1 MSTSDRDLGMH
12 RDITRRDFLNGVA
25 VGVTGAV
32 AAPALSGPVA
42 ADATTAQRV
51 GTAAGA
57 NPDYY
62 PPALTG
68 MRGSHAGSFEVMH
81 RVRDA
86 RAWRDAATDTGER
99 YDLVVV
105 GGGISGLSAANYFR
119 AAVGPTA
126 RVLVLDNHD
135 DFGGHAKRN
144 EFTHDGRMLMLNG
157 GTLNI
162 EAPQQYSDVAM
173 GLLRR
178 IGIDI
183 DRFERTTAEDR
194 GTYQRMGLRNA
205 MFFPK
210 EKFGEDRLVVGTP
223 GGSAPA
229 AVWQEFLAKA
239 PLSEDVRRDLIR
251 LQSADQ
257 PDYMP
262 GLSDLEKKRQLLQMN
277 YQDYLLKVAKVHP
290 DTAWYHQARTTGLFL
305 MMTDAVPA
313 YYGWNSGYPG
323 FQGLKLEPTPREVLF
338 YEPGGAHGREN
349 QPRANEGG
357 RAVHFPDGN
366 ATIARL
372 LVRSL
377 LPEAVPGTTQED
389 VVTARVDY
397 GRLDD
402 AGSAVRIRLNSS
414 AVHVAHVGDPGAAR
428 EVEVTYVS
436 GGQTRSVRG
445 THVVMACWNS
455 IIPYLCPEM
464 PADQREALGYGIKAP
479 IVYTNV
485 FIRNWTS
492 FAKLGVANITA
503 PGGFHPTVQLAEP
516 VTIGHYQCSRT
527 PDEPMVLHLVRTPCA
542 PGKPRKE
549 QHRVGRAELLAMP
562 FETFERE
569 IRQELGR
576 MLGGGGFDPA
586 GDILGITVNRWPHGY
601 TYNYNTLADP
611 IAWSLATPE
620 DRACVVGR
628 RPFGRISIA
637 NADAAGSSHTDAA
650 IEQAYRA
657 VREVVESRAA
667 AYVARL
673 TNS

>member
-1 MSTSDRDLGMH
+1 MKGDDPMKGDDRDLGMH
-12 RDITRRDFLNGVA
+12 RDITRRDFLGGVA
-25 VGVTGAV
+25 VGAV
-32 AAPALSGPVA
+32 AAAAASPA
-42 ADATTAQRV
+42 
-51 GTAAGA
+51 TAAQQVGA
-57 NPDYY
+57 TPSAPGGDY

-86 RAWRDAATDTGER
+86 RAWSETATDTGER

-105 GGGISGLSAANYFR
+105 GGGISGLAAAHYFR
-119 AAVGPTA
+119 AAVGPAAT
-126 RVLVLDNHD
+126 VLVLDNHD

-178 IGIDI
+178 IGVDV
-183 DRFERTTAEDR
+183 DRFERDTATDR
-194 GTYQRMGLRNA
+194 GTYQRMGLRNGV
-205 MFFPK
+205 FFPR

-223 GGSAPA
+223 GGSATKDA
-229 AVWQEFLAKA
+229 WAEFLARS
-239 PLSEDVRRDLIR
+239 PLAADARKDLAR

-262 GLSDLEKKRQLLQMN
+262 GLSDVEKKRRLMRMS
-277 YQDYLLKVAKVHP
+277 YQQYLLEVAKVHP
-290 DTAWYHQARTTGLFL
+290 DAAWYHQARTTGLFL

-323 FQGLKLEPTPREVLF
+323 FQGLRLEPTPREVLY

-349 QPRANEGG
+349 QARASEGG
-357 RAVHFPDGN
+357 RSIHFPDGN

-372 LVRSL
+372 LVRAL
-377 LPEAVPGTTQED
+377 LPEAVPGSTQED

-397 GRLDD
+397 GRLDNS
-402 AGSAVRIRLNSS
+402 GSPVRIRLSS
-414 AVHVAHVGDPGAAR
+414 PVVHVGHGGDPGAAR
-428 EVEVTYVS
+428 DVAVTYVKD
-436 GGQTRSVRG
+436 GQTRTVRG
-445 THVVMACWNS
+445 GHVVLACWNS
-455 IIPYLCPEM
+455 VIPYLCPEL
-464 PADQREALGYGIKAP
+464 PADQREALAYGIKAP

-485 FIRNWTS
+485 FLRNWTA
-492 FAKLGVANITA
+492 FATLGVANITA
-503 PGGFHPTVQLAEP
+503 PSGFHPTVQLAEP
-516 VTIGHYQCSRT
+516 VTIGGYQCSRT
-527 PDEPMVLHLVRTPCA
+527 PDDPIVLHLVRTPCA

-549 QHRVGRAELLAMP
+549 QHRAGRAELLAMP

-569 IRQELGR
+569 IRSELGR
-576 MLGGGGFDPA
+576 MLAGGGFDA
-586 GDILGITVNRWPHGY
+586 ARDILGITVNRWPHGY
-601 TYNYNTLADP
+601 TYNYSTLADP

-620 DRACVVGR
+620 DRAFVVGR
-628 RPFGRISIA
+628 RRFGRIAIA

-657 VREVVESRAA
+657 VREVVELRASEYTSRF
-667 AYVARL
+667 
-673 TNS
+673 TTG

>member
-1 MSTSDRDLGMH
+1 VSISDRDLGMH

-25 VGVTGAV
+25 VGVAGAV
-32 AAPALSGPVA
+32 AATAPSEA
-42 ADATTAQRV
+42 ASARPTAEQV
-51 GTAAGA
+51 GTAATT
-57 NPDYY
+57 NPAYY

-86 RAWRDAATDTGER
+86 RAWREAATDTGER

-105 GGGISGLSAANYFR
+105 GGGISGLSAAHYFR
-119 AAVGPTA
+119 AALGPGAT
-126 RVLVLDNHD
+126 VLVLDNHD

-144 EFTHDGRMLMLNG
+144 EFTHDGRTLMLNG

-162 EAPQQYSDVAM
+162 EAPQQYSDTAM

-183 DRFERTTAEDR
+183 ERFERVTAHDR
-194 GTYQRMGLRNA
+194 GTYQRMGLRNGV
-205 MFFPK
+205 FFPK

-223 GGSAPA
+223 GGSATPDA
-229 AVWQEFLAKA
+229 WNEFLAKA
-239 PLSEDVRRDLIR
+239 PLPDAARQDLAR
-251 LQSADQ
+251 LQRSDQ
-257 PDYMP
+257 PDYLA
-262 GLSDLEKKRQLLQMN
+262 GLSDVEKKRQLLQMS
-277 YQDYLLKVAKVHP
+277 YQEYLVKVARVHP
-290 DTAWYHQARTTGLFL
+290 DAVWYHQARTTGLFL

-323 FQGLKLEPTPREVLF
+323 FQGLNLEPTPREVLY
-338 YEPGGAHGREN
+338 YEPGGSHGREN
-349 QPRANEGG
+349 QARASEGG

-377 LPEAVPGTTQED
+377 LPDAVPGSTQED
-389 VVTARVDY
+389 VVTTRVDY
-397 GRLDD
+397 GKLDQ
-402 AGSAVRIRLNSS
+402 AGSPTRIRLNSS
-414 AVHVAHVGDPGAAR
+414 VVRVAHAGDAGSAR
-428 EVEVTYVS
+428 EVEVTYVA
-436 GGQTRSVRG
+436 GGATRSVRG
-445 THVVMACWNS
+445 AHVVMACWNS

-464 PADQREALGYGIKAP
+464 PATQREALSYGIKAP

-516 VTIGHYQCSRT
+516 VTVGQYQCSRT
-527 PDEPMVLHLVRTPCA
+527 PEEPMVLHLVRTPCA

-549 QHRVGRAELLAMP
+549 QHRAGRAELLSMP

-576 MLGGGGFDPA
+576 MLATGGFDP
-586 GDILGITVNRWPHGY
+586 GRDILGITVNRWPHGY

-611 IAWSLATPE
+611 VAWSLATPE

-628 RPFGRISIA
+628 QRFGRISIA

-667 AYVARL
+667 EYVARF
-673 TNS
+673 TTS

>member
-1 MSTSDRDLGMH
+1 VGDSDRDLGMH
-12 RDITRRDFLNGVA
+12 ADITRRDFLSGVA

-32 AAPALSGPVA
+32 AAPVV
-42 ADATTAQRV
+42 ADAASQ
-51 GTAAGA
+51 GAGQPAGA
-57 NPDYY
+57 AATANPAYY

-86 RAWRDAATDTGER
+86 RAWQETASDTGEQ

-105 GGGISGLSAANYFR
+105 GGGISGLAAAYYFR
-119 AAVGPTA
+119 AAVGPGA

-144 EFTHDGRMLMLNG
+144 EFTHDGRMFLLNG

-183 DRFERTTAEDR
+183 DRFERTTAGDR

-205 MFFPK
+205 VFFPK
-210 EKFGEDRLVVGTP
+210 ARFGEDRLVVGTP
-223 GGSAPA
+223 PGSAPA
-229 AVWQEFLAKA
+229 SAWTEFLAKA
-239 PLSEDVRRDLIR
+239 PLAEAARRDLAR

-257 PDYMP
+257 PDYMA
-262 GLSDLEKKRQLLQMN
+262 GQSDVEKKRQLLQMS

-290 DTAWYHQARTTGLFL
+290 DAAWYHQARTTGLFL

-313 YYGWNSGYPG
+313 YYGWSSGYPG

-349 QPRANEGG
+349 QARANEGG
-357 RAVHFPDGN
+357 RSIHFPDGN

-377 LPEAVPGTTQED
+377 LPDAVPGTSQED

-397 GRLDD
+397 DKLDKS
-402 AGSAVRIRLNSS
+402 GSPVRIRLNSA
-414 AVHVAHVGDPGAAR
+414 AVHVAHDGDPGAAR
-428 EVEVTYVS
+428 EVQVTYVT
-436 GGQTRSVRG
+436 GTQTRRVRG

-464 PADQREALGYGIKAP
+464 PALQREALAYGTKAP

-485 FIRNWTS
+485 FIRNWTA
-492 FAKLGVANITA
+492 FAQLGVANITA

-516 VTIGHYQCSRT
+516 VTIGQYQCSRT
-527 PDEPMVLHLVRTPCA
+527 PQEPVVLHLVRTPCA
-542 PGKPRKE
+542 PGKPRRE
-549 QHRVGRAELLAMP
+549 QHRAGRAELLAMP

-569 IRQELGR
+569 IREELGR

-586 GDILGITVNRWPHGY
+586 RDILGITVNRWPHGY

-628 RPFGRISIA
+628 QRFGRIAIA

-657 VREVVESRAA
+657 VREVVEGRAA
-667 AYVARL
+667 EYAARF
-673 TNS
+673 TTS

>member
-1 MSTSDRDLGMH
+1 MSPADRELGMFSP
-12 RDITRRDFLNGVA
+12 ITRRDFLNGVA
-25 VGVTGAV
+25 VGVTGSMAIPASADQGDARASSAQAGV
-32 AAPALSGPVA
+32 ASSPNPA
-42 ADATTAQRV
+42 
-51 GTAAGA
+51 
-57 NPDYY
+57 YY

-81 RVRDA
+81 AVRD
-86 RAWRDAATDTGER
+86 RREWRGAATDTGEH

-105 GGGISGLSAANYFR
+105 GGGISGLAAAHYFR
-119 AAVGPTA
+119 AAVGPDA

-162 EAPQQYSDVAM
+162 EAPKQYSDVAM

-183 DRFERTTAEDR
+183 DRFEAQTAHDR
-194 GTYQRMGLRNA
+194 ATYQRMGLRNA
-205 MFFPK
+205 VFFPQ

-223 GGSAPA
+223 GGSASA
-229 AVWQEFLAKA
+229 AAWAEFLGKA
-239 PLSEDVRRDLIR
+239 PLSVAARADIAR
-251 LQSADQ
+251 LQNDEQ
-257 PDYMP
+257 PDYLP
-262 GLSDLEKKRQLLQMN
+262 GLSDVEKKRQLMQMS

-290 DTAWYHQARTTGLFL
+290 DAAWYYQARTTGLFL

-338 YEPGGAHGREN
+338 YEPGGSHGREN
-349 QPRANEGG
+349 QSRANEGG
-357 RAVHFPDGN
+357 RSVHFPDGN

-377 LPEAVPGTTQED
+377 LPDAVPGSTQED

-397 GRLDD
+397 GRLDKP
-402 AGSAVRIRLNSS
+402 GSPARIRLNSS
-414 AVHVAHVGDPGAAR
+414 VVHVAHVGNPATAS
-428 EVEVTYVS
+428 EVEVTYVAN
-436 GGQTRSVRG
+436 GQTSIVRG
-445 THVVMACWNS
+445 AHVVLACWNS
-455 IIPYLCPEM
+455 IIPYLCPEL
-464 PADQREALGYGIKAP
+464 PEPQKEALAYGIKAP

-485 FIRNWTS
+485 FIRNWTA
-492 FAKLGVANITA
+492 FARLGVANITA
-503 PGGFHPTVQLAEP
+503 PSGFHPTVQLAEA
-516 VTIGHYQCSRT
+516 VTIGGYQCSRR
-527 PDEPMVLHLVRTPCA
+527 PGEPIVLHLVRTPCA
-542 PGKPRKE
+542 PGRPRKE
-549 QHRVGRAELLAMP
+549 QHRIGRAELLSIS

-569 IRQELGR
+569 IRQEHNR
-576 MLGGGGFDPA
+576 MLAAGGFDA
-586 GDILGITVNRWPHGY
+586 ARDIIGITVNRWPHGY
-601 TYNYNTLADP
+601 TYNYNTLVDP
-611 IAWSLATPE
+611 VAWSLATPE
-620 DRACVVGR
+620 DRAFVIGR
-628 RPFGRISIA
+628 KPFGRMAIA

-667 AYVARL
+667 EYVSRFA
-673 TNS
+673 SS

>member
-1 MSTSDRDLGMH
+1 MSNSDRDLGLH
-12 RDITRRDFLNGVA
+12 CDITRRDFLNGVA
-25 VGVTGAV
+25 VGVTGAL
-32 AAPALSGPVA
+32 AAPALAEAGTNEA
-42 ADATTAQRV
+42 TAQPT
-51 GTAAGA
+51 GTASTA

-86 RAWRDAATDTGER
+86 RAWREATTDTGEH
-99 YDLVVV
+99 YDLVIV
-105 GGGISGLSAANYFR
+105 GGGISGLSAAHYFR
-119 AAVGPTA
+119 AAVGPNA

-144 EFTHDGRMLMLNG
+144 EFTHQGRMLMLNG

-162 EAPQQYSDVAM
+162 EAPQQYSDIAM

-183 DRFERTTAEDR
+183 DRFERTTAEHR

-205 MFFPK
+205 VFFPR

-223 GGSAPA
+223 GGSAKA
-229 AVWQEFLAKA
+229 SAWTEFLAKA
-239 PLSEDVRRDLIR
+239 PLSDDARRDLAR
-251 LQSADQ
+251 LQSGDQ
-257 PDYMP
+257 PDYMA
-262 GLSDLEKKRQLLQMN
+262 GMSDVEKKRQLLQMS

-290 DTAWYHQARTTGLFL
+290 DAAWYHQARTTGLFL

-323 FQGLKLEPTPREVLF
+323 FQGLRLEPTPREVLY

-349 QPRANEGG
+349 QARAGEGG

-377 LPEAVPGTTQED
+377 LPEAVPGSTQED

-397 GRLDD
+397 ARLDK
-402 AGSAVRIRLNSS
+402 AGAPVRIRLNSS
-414 AVHVAHVGDPGAAR
+414 VVHVAHDGDPGSAR
-428 EVEVTYVS
+428 EVEVTYVT

-455 IIPYLCPEM
+455 VIPYMCPEM
-464 PADQREALGYGIKAP
+464 PAAQREALAYGIKAP

-485 FIRNWTS
+485 FIRDWTA

-516 VTIGHYQCSRT
+516 VTIGQYQCSRT
-527 PDEPMVLHLVRTPCA
+527 PQEPMVLHLVRTPCA

-549 QHRVGRAELLAMP
+549 QHRAGRAELLSMP

-576 MLGGGGFDPA
+576 MLGGGGFEPA
-586 GDILGITVNRWPHGY
+586 RDILGISVNRWPHGY
-601 TYNYNTLADP
+601 TYNYNTLSDP
-611 IAWSLATPE
+611 VVWALATPE
-620 DRACVVGR
+620 DRACVLGR
-628 RPFGRISIA
+628 KQFGRISIA

-667 AYVARL
+667 DYVARF
-673 TNS
+673 TNG